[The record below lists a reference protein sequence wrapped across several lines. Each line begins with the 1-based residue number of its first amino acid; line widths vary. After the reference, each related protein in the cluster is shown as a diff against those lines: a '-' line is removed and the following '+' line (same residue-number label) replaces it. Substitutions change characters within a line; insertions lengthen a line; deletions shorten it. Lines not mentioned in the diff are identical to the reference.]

1 VGFLGFLCG
10 LAEFASLYTSRVL
23 RGALRFFNE
32 IILLIK
38 KNVAAHVTTKI

>member
-1 VGFLGFLCG
+1 
-10 LAEFASLYTSRVL
+10 LYTSRVL

-38 KNVAAHVTTKI
+38 KKVLELEA